1 MDIIRNNYP
10 EWGITDPKDKYC
22 MFSLKLLCTFNKLKE
37 LKTQRVKETDLNRK
51 FPIEE
56 KND

>member
-37 LKTQRVKETDLNRK
+37 MKTQRVKETDLNIK

-56 KND
+56 